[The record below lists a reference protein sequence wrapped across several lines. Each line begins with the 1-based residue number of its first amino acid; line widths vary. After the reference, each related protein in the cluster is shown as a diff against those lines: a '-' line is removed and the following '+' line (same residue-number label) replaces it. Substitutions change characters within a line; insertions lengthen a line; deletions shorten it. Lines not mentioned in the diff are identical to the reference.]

1 MGAGWGSRQG
11 RGASGAG
18 AGGRGGARERRAHNK
33 RPGRCRAPGFGG
45 MVTVAS
51 FTPSSP
57 RTSWYSSR
65 GMVVPEAMSTTVLHE
80 GEWVRVRVCGRVGLC
95 VCV

>member
-1 MGAGWGSRQG
+1 
-11 RGASGAG
+11 
-18 AGGRGGARERRAHNK
+18 
-33 RPGRCRAPGFGG
+33 